1 MEDTHRKNKQRK
13 VCPDHLI
20 SVLCFILTA
29 DLVKVPHCKLDS
41 AESTDTERKLAKTQN
56 NI

>member
-13 VCPDHLI
+13 VCPNHLI
-20 SVLCFILTA
+20 LVFCFILTA

-56 NI
+56 NM